1 MDLFDSDPGHLQ
13 RSNDIGDD
21 WWDQLTA
28 GSPLWSPEDPLA
40 REYVPIADP
49 GTPKRTSRLD
59 YSAES
64 PGPARPF
71 TTRGGTA
78 SDAESTHD
86 ETTRDASPDG
96 AGGAGSGDP
105 TGTLGDAS
113 GSASAGAPG
122 GALGGAS
129 AGASA
134 GTFGGAAS
142 GGAAG
147 AACGGASG
155 AGPSSWVAVA
165 AVSEA
170 ARAVALVPVPE
181 AAEVCLAE
189 AEELLLAR
197 DRITSALAARVG
209 RVHRAGEAKSHG
221 HASTK
226 LWLRS
231 AGGMTPAG
239 AARLVTMSM
248 ELHRLPQVR
257 ERFAEGTLP
266 EGIVEAICTA
276 TSGLT
281 DDQATTAER
290 ILLELAGSAG
300 AAEVAKAGR
309 YLRAVLDPDGH
320 EKDEQADFDRRFFR
334 VRRRRSGGVEG
345 EFYLPVEAA
354 ARLQQLLDAYAKPKA
369 EGDDRTLSVRNADAL
384 IAFLE
389 NRIATELLV
398 LVNAEALPDDPP
410 AEDCATED
418 PAAGHPTD
426 NLAGTAASGMDFS
439 GDHPTDTGPLSGFP
453 SDEGEPTVEEFAGE
467 EAEGAEPGAR
477 PSTVRREGTA
487 TVPPAGVDC
496 SADED
501 GCSAVAPSGGDDAAP
516 AAFPAASSAAA
527 GAGADGQEPA
537 TGRAAAGSSPTN
549 GPAVA
554 WPHFGPT
561 ESDER
566 GDLRDGD
573 DIQQAHANDPDAD
586 PGAQAEGIERGQR
599 RNRTRRSQQARPQQ
613 AHAPDPPPEHDAPP
627 GADHGGDAWPG
638 DDAWPGGDAWA
649 GVGADA
655 PPGAE
660 QGGDA
665 WPGDGAWLGAS
676 AWLGGEAWA
685 GAGADAPPGADH
697 GGDAWPGADAR
708 SGVGVNSPP
717 GVWLRGLPGLIL
729 ATGQLLPVS
738 SVHRLARTSTLV
750 RIVMDAAGQ
759 VLDMGR
765 KVRLATPAQ
774 RRAVFARYATCWV
787 DGCPLPATLCQIDHA
802 DDWCS
807 GGLTDLKLLG
817 PACQFH
823 NRDRYRHPSR
833 YTRRK
838 VGDDRWAFTY
848 RNPRTTRRCL

>member
-1 MDLFDSDPGHLQ
+1 M
-13 RSNDIGDD
+13 
-21 WWDQLTA
+21 
-28 GSPLWSPEDPLA
+28 
-40 REYVPIADP
+40 
-49 GTPKRTSRLD
+49 
-59 YSAES
+59 
-64 PGPARPF
+64 
-71 TTRGGTA
+71 
-78 SDAESTHD
+78 
-86 ETTRDASPDG
+86 
-96 AGGAGSGDP
+96 
-105 TGTLGDAS
+105 
-113 GSASAGAPG
+113 
-122 GALGGAS
+122 
-129 AGASA
+129 
-134 GTFGGAAS
+134 
-142 GGAAG
+142 
-147 AACGGASG
+147 
-155 AGPSSWVAVA
+155 A
-165 AVSEA
+165 AVVEA

-189 AEELLLAR
+189 AEELLSAR

-239 AARLVTMSM
+239 AGRLLTMSV
-248 ELHRLPQVR
+248 ELVRLHEVR
-257 ERFAEGTLP
+257 RLFAEGSLP
-266 EGIVEAICTA
+266 EGIVEVICTA

-281 DDQATTAER
+281 DDQAKTAEG

-354 ARLQQLLDAYAKPKA
+354 ARLQQLLAVYAKPKA

-389 NRIATELLV
+389 NKIATELLV
-398 LVNAEALPDDPP
+398 LVNAESLPDDPP
-410 AEDCATED
+410 S
-418 PAAGHPTD
+418 
-426 NLAGTAASGMDFS
+426 GT
-439 GDHPTDTGPLSGFP
+439 P
-453 SDEGEPTVEEFAGE
+453 SDDREPTAEEFVGE
-467 EAEGAEPGAR
+467 ESTGAEPGTR
-477 PSTVRREGTA
+477 PSTVSPEHTV
-487 TVPPAGVDC
+487 TVPPAGGDR
-496 SADED
+496 SAGED
-501 GCSAVAPSGGDDAAP
+501 GGSAVAPFAGDDASP
-516 AAFPAASSAAA
+516 AAFPGASSAAA

-549 GPAVA
+549 GPAAA
-554 WPHFGPT
+554 WPHVDPT
-561 ESDER
+561 ESHER

-573 DIQQAHANDPDAD
+573 DIQQGHAGDSGDADADADAD
-586 PGAQAEGIERGQR
+586 PGTQAKWIERGHHR
-599 RNRTRRSQQARPQQ
+599 HRAGRSQQAPRQQ
-613 AHAPDPPPEHDAPP
+613 AHAPDPPPEHEAPP
-627 GADHGGDAWPG
+627 GAEHGGDNPWAGGGAWPGGDAWAGVGADSPPGTECGGGAWPG
-638 DDAWPGGDAWA
+638 DDAWSGGDAWA

-660 QGGDA
+660 YGDDA
-665 WPGDGAWLGAS
+665 WPGGEP
-676 AWLGGEAWA
+676 WLGGGAWA
-685 GAGADAPPGADH
+685 GVGADAPPGNSS
-697 GGDAWPGADAR
+697 P
-708 SGVGVNSPP
+708 GVGVNGPP
-717 GVWLRGLPGLIL
+717 GVWLRRLPGLIL

-738 SVHRLARTSTLV
+738 SVHRLARSSTLV

-774 RRAVFARYATCWV
+774 RRAIFARYATCWV
-787 DGCPLPATLCQIDHA
+787 DGCPLPATMCQIDHA

-823 NRDRYRHPSR
+823 NRDRYRHPTR
-833 YTRRK
+833 YTRRNI
-838 VGDDRWAFTY
+838 GDDRWAFIY
-848 RNPRTTRRCL
+848 RNPRTTRRRG

>member
-1 MDLFDSDPGHLQ
+1 M
-13 RSNDIGDD
+13 
-21 WWDQLTA
+21 A
-28 GSPLWSPEDPLA
+28 
-40 REYVPIADP
+40 
-49 GTPKRTSRLD
+49 
-59 YSAES
+59 
-64 PGPARPF
+64 
-71 TTRGGTA
+71 
-78 SDAESTHD
+78 
-86 ETTRDASPDG
+86 
-96 AGGAGSGDP
+96 
-105 TGTLGDAS
+105 
-113 GSASAGAPG
+113 
-122 GALGGAS
+122 
-129 AGASA
+129 
-134 GTFGGAAS
+134 
-142 GGAAG
+142 
-147 AACGGASG
+147 
-155 AGPSSWVAVA
+155 AVA
-165 AVSEA
+165 EA

-181 AAEVCLAE
+181 AVEVCLAE
-189 AEELLLAR
+189 AEDLLSAR

-239 AARLVTMSM
+239 AGRLLTMST

-276 TSGLT
+276 IAGLT

-334 VRRRRSGGVEG
+334 VRRRRNGGVEG

-354 ARLQQLLDAYAKPKA
+354 ARLQHWLDVYAKPKA

-384 IAFLE
+384 IALLE
-389 NRIATELLV
+389 NKIATELLV
-398 LVNAEALPDDPP
+398 LVNAESLPDDPP
-410 AEDCATED
+410 SST
-418 PAAGHPTD
+418 
-426 NLAGTAASGMDFS
+426 
-439 GDHPTDTGPLSGFP
+439 P
-453 SDEGEPTVEEFAGE
+453 SDDSEPTAEEPADE
-467 EAEGAEPGAR
+467 ESAGAEPGTR
-477 PSTVRREGTA
+477 PSTVSPEPTA
-487 TVPPAGVDC
+487 TVPPAGVDR

-501 GCSAVAPSGGDDAAP
+501 GCSPVAPSAGDDTS
-516 AAFPAASSAAA
+516 PAASSAAA
-527 GAGADGQEPA
+527 GAGAAGQEPA
-537 TGRAAAGSSPTN
+537 TGRAAAGSSPTD
-549 GPAVA
+549 GPAAA
-554 WPHFGPT
+554 WPHFDPT
-561 ESDER
+561 ESHER
-566 GDLRDGD
+566 GDLHDRDD
-573 DIQQAHANDPDAD
+573 VQQGLADD
-586 PGAQAEGIERGQR
+586 PGAQEEGIEQGYR
-599 RNRTRRSQQARPQQ
+599 RNRARRSQHARPQQ

-627 GADHGGDAWPG
+627 GAEHG
-638 DDAWPGGDAWA
+638 DDAWPGGEPWLGGEAWA

-655 PPGAE
+655 RPGVEGNA
-660 QGGDA
+660 
-665 WPGDGAWLGAS
+665 
-676 AWLGGEAWA
+676 
-685 GAGADAPPGADH
+685 
-697 GGDAWPGADAR
+697 
-708 SGVGVNSPP
+708 PP

-750 RIVMDAAGQ
+750 RIVMNAAGQ

-787 DGCPLPATLCQIDHA
+787 DGCPLPATMCQIDHA

-823 NRDRYRHPSR
+823 NRDRYRHPTR

-838 VGDDRWAFTY
+838 IGDDRWAFTY
-848 RNPRTTRRCL
+848 RNPRITRRLRT

>member
-28 GSPLWSPEDPLA
+28 GSPLWSPEDSLA
-40 REYVPIADP
+40 REYVPIVDP
-49 GTPKRTSRLD
+49 GTAKHTGRLD
-59 YSAES
+59 NTAES
-64 PGPARPF
+64 PGPARSF

-86 ETTRDASPDG
+86 EITGDASPDG

-105 TGTLGDAS
+105 TGIFGDAS
-113 GSASAGAPG
+113 GSASADTPGGAPG
-122 GALGGAS
+122 GASDGAPGGAS
-129 AGASA
+129 NGA
-134 GTFGGAAS
+134 FGGAS
-142 GGAAG
+142 GGA
-147 AACGGASG
+147 CGGAFG
-155 AGPSSWVAVA
+155 AGSSSWVAVA
-165 AVSEA
+165 AVVEA

-181 AAEVCLAE
+181 AVEVCLTE
-189 AEELLLAR
+189 AEELLSAR

-239 AARLVTMSM
+239 AARLVTMSL
-248 ELHRLPQVR
+248 ELHRLSQVR

-354 ARLQQLLDAYAKPKA
+354 ARLQHLFDVYAKPKA

-384 IAFLE
+384 IALLE
-389 NRIATELLV
+389 NKIATELLV
-398 LVNAEALPDDPP
+398 LVNAESLPDDPP

-418 PAAGHPTD
+418 PAAGHPAD
-426 NLAGTAASGMDFS
+426 NLAGTAASGTDFS
-439 GDHPTDTGPLSGFP
+439 GDHPTDTGPPSGFP
-453 SDEGEPTVEEFAGE
+453 SDEGEPTVEECAGE
-467 EAEGAEPGAR
+467 EAAGAEPGTR
-477 PSTVRREGTA
+477 PLTVSPEHTA
-487 TVPPAGVDC
+487 TVPPAGTDS
-496 SADED
+496 SADDD
-501 GCSAVAPSGGDDAAP
+501 GCSAVAHSAGDDTSP
-516 AAFPAASSAAA
+516 AAFPAATSAAA
-527 GAGADGQEPA
+527 GAGGDGQEPA
-537 TGRAAAGSSPTN
+537 TGRPAAGSSPTD
-549 GPAVA
+549 GPVA
-554 WPHFGPT
+554 WPHFDPT
-561 ESDER
+561 ENDER

-573 DIQQAHANDPDAD
+573 DIQQGHANDPDDD
-586 PGAQAEGIERGQR
+586 PGAQEEGTEQGHH
-599 RNRTRRSQQARPQQ
+599 RNRVRRSQQAPPQQ
-613 AHAPDPPPEHDAPP
+613 AHAPDPPLEHN
-627 GADHGGDAWPG
+627 
-638 DDAWPGGDAWA
+638 
-649 GVGADA
+649 
-655 PPGAE
+655 
-660 QGGDA
+660 
-665 WPGDGAWLGAS
+665 
-676 AWLGGEAWA
+676 
-685 GAGADAPPGADH
+685 APPGADH

-708 SGVGVNSPP
+708 SGLGVNGPP

-729 ATGQLLPVS
+729 ATGHLLPVS

-787 DGCPLPATLCQIDHA
+787 DGCPLPATMCQIDHA

-823 NRDRYRHPSR
+823 NRDRYRHPTR
-833 YTRRK
+833 YTRRNI
-838 VGDDRWAFTY
+838 GDDRWAFAY
-848 RNPRTTRRCL
+848 RNPRTNRRRL

>member
-1 MDLFDSDPGHLQ
+1 M
-13 RSNDIGDD
+13 
-21 WWDQLTA
+21 
-28 GSPLWSPEDPLA
+28 
-40 REYVPIADP
+40 
-49 GTPKRTSRLD
+49 
-59 YSAES
+59 
-64 PGPARPF
+64 
-71 TTRGGTA
+71 
-78 SDAESTHD
+78 
-86 ETTRDASPDG
+86 
-96 AGGAGSGDP
+96 
-105 TGTLGDAS
+105 
-113 GSASAGAPG
+113 
-122 GALGGAS
+122 
-129 AGASA
+129 
-134 GTFGGAAS
+134 
-142 GGAAG
+142 
-147 AACGGASG
+147 
-155 AGPSSWVAVA
+155 AV
-165 AVSEA
+165 VVEA

-189 AEELLLAR
+189 AEELLSAR

-231 AGGMTPAG
+231 DGGMTPAG
-239 AARLVTMSM
+239 AGRLLTMSM

-290 ILLELAGSAG
+290 ILLELARSAG

-334 VRRRRSGGVEG
+334 VRRRRNGGVEG

-354 ARLQQLLDAYAKPKA
+354 ARLQHLFDAYAKPKA
-369 EGDDRTLSVRNADAL
+369 DGDDRTLSVRNADAF

-389 NRIATELLV
+389 NKIATELLV
-398 LVNAEALPDDPP
+398 LVNAESLPDDPP
-410 AEDCATED
+410 S
-418 PAAGHPTD
+418 
-426 NLAGTAASGMDFS
+426 GT
-439 GDHPTDTGPLSGFP
+439 P
-453 SDEGEPTVEEFAGE
+453 SDDGEPTAEEPADE
-467 EAEGAEPGAR
+467 ESEGAEPGAR
-477 PSTVRREGTA
+477 PSTVSPEPTA
-487 TVPPAGVDC
+487 TVPPAGGDRSV
-496 SADED
+496 DED
-501 GCSAVAPSGGDDAAP
+501 GCSPVAPSAGDAAAP
-516 AAFPAASSAAA
+516 ATFPAAPSAAA

-537 TGRAAAGSSPTN
+537 TGRAAAGSSSPTN
-549 GPAVA
+549 GPATA
-554 WPHFGPT
+554 WPHFDPT
-561 ESDER
+561 ESHER
-566 GDLRDGD
+566 GDLHDRDDVQQGPD
-573 DIQQAHANDPDAD
+573 DDPDA
-586 PGAQAEGIERGQR
+586 QEEGIERGHC
-599 RNRTRRSQQARPQQ
+599 RNRAWRSQHARPQQ

-627 GADHGGDAWPG
+627 AAEHGGGAWSG

-649 GVGADA
+649 GAGADA

-660 QGGDA
+660 YGDDA
-665 WPGDGAWLGAS
+665 WPGGEP
-676 AWLGGEAWA
+676 WLGGEAWA
-685 GAGADAPPGADH
+685 GVGADAPPGNR
-697 GGDAWPGADAR
+697 PP
-708 SGVGVNSPP
+708 GVGVNSPP

-729 ATGQLLPVS
+729 AIGQLMPVS
-738 SVHRLARTSTLV
+738 SVHRLARSSTLV

-787 DGCPLPATLCQIDHA
+787 DGCPLPATMCQIDHA

-838 VGDDRWAFTY
+838 VDDDRWAFTY
-848 RNPRTTRRCL
+848 RNPRTTRRLG